1 MPSTESLSHH
11 SLRPDSIMTAP
22 RSCSGRSRACAVR
35 ERRNHQPRQFCLQ
48 SNLQLLVCKEKKAD
62 PICARPLCKR
72 TDKEKIP
79 RARCDVGIKKERRR
93 EGSSWKGENGGGG
106 KIVTVQFQLFMD
118 LVSSPSPAKG
128 KIDNKY
134 GETSRA
140 TPQQLLIHK
149 YCR

>member
-1 MPSTESLSHH
+1 MTSES
-11 SLRPDSIMTAP
+11 RK
-22 RSCSGRSRACAVR
+22 SGG
-35 ERRNHQPRQFCLQ
+35 
-48 SNLQLLVCKEKKAD
+48 
-62 PICARPLCKR
+62 
-72 TDKEKIP
+72 
-79 RARCDVGIKKERRR
+79 GIILE
-93 EGSSWKGENGGGG
+93 GENGGGG

>member
-1 MPSTESLSHH
+1 MCAISALESSICHRPSLSHH

-79 RARCDVGIKKERRR
+79 RARCDVGIKRERGRDHLGRGKWRGR
-93 EGSSWKGENGGGG
+93 EDCDSSISVVYGSCFIAE
-106 KIVTVQFQLFMD
+106 
-118 LVSSPSPAKG
+118 PSKR
-128 KIDNKY
+128 KN
-134 GETSRA
+134 R
-140 TPQQLLIHK
+140 Q
-149 YCR
+149 